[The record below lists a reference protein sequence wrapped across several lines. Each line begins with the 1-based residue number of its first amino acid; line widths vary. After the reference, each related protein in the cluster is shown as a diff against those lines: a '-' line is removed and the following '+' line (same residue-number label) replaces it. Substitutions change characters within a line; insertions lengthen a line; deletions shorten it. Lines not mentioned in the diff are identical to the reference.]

1 MNEIDAII
9 YFDDL
14 ADLERFNPEN
24 ITVSDHSETV
34 DRLKYTHFNHKQWTS
49 LDISADEIRHVL
61 RFINDCQDFYRYP
74 STKFRTF
81 PEFIRRYGLTINQTN
96 IESVLQCLQT
106 EVFCKESC
114 STDNDFWKRTFLKY
128 EFYNSKLKFSNGRSI
143 SKYGLPLVIY
153 IVIAENLRE
162 NKAFALVSF
171 SSYDFERCFLKW
183 NSPRR
188 VNLNYVEK
196 IGSAYI
202 LSVVAK
208 PCSAEDPFLKFYIS
222 EDRYNGIIHLIE
234 GLSEQDHIKCLLQ
247 LKRDAYKTHVVY
259 KSLDPINHGLPI
271 PVDYF

>member
-24 ITVSDHSETV
+24 ITVSDHSEAA
-34 DRLKYTHFNHKQWTS
+34 DRVKYAYFNRERWTS
-49 LDISADEIRHVL
+49 LDISADEVRHVL
-61 RFINDCQDFYRYP
+61 RFIIDCQDFYRYP
-74 STKFRTF
+74 STKFKTF

-96 IESVLQCLQT
+96 IESVLRCLQT

-128 EFYNSKLKFSNGRSI
+128 EFYNSKLKFSDGRSI
-143 SKYGLPLVIY
+143 SKFGLPLVIY
-153 IVIAENLRE
+153 IVIAENLRA

-171 SSYDFERCFLKW
+171 SSHYFERCMLKW
-183 NSPRR
+183 DSPRR
-188 VNLNYVEK
+188 VNLNYIEK
-196 IGSAYI
+196 IGTSYI

-222 EDRYNGIIHLIE
+222 QDSYNGIIHLIE
-234 GLSEQDHIKCLLQ
+234 GLSEQDQIKYPLQ
-247 LKRDAYKTHVVY
+247 LTRDAYKTHVVY